1 MVQTLQASKVTLG
14 NLVEQFGLART
25 FDPQFFQEW
34 QATSATVP
42 STDMQR
48 LEQVQISFNYLLE
61 KTPLLEDVVKLVV
74 LAPLLELAGF
84 YQPPFQIQSET
95 EVEISNPDPENGVI
109 VRGKIDVLVI
119 SKRLWMLVIESKMS
133 DFSLTKAFPQALS
146 YMLASSQRT
155 CFGMI
160 TNGSEFVFLKLSC
173 EKTPTYSI
181 SKLFSLLTPGN
192 ELVDVL
198 RVLKHLGQLVVEER

>member
-1 MVQTLQASKVTLG
+1 MVQTLQANKVTLG
-14 NLVEQFGLART
+14 DLIEQFGLTRT

-34 QATSATVP
+34 QGTLVEVP
-42 STDMQR
+42 SVETQR
-48 LEQVQISFNYLLE
+48 LEQVQINFNYLLE
-61 KTPLLEDVVKLVV
+61 KAPLLEDVVKLVV

-84 YQPPFQIQSET
+84 YRPPFQIQSEA
-95 EVEISNPDPENGVI
+95 EVEISSTDPEDGVV
-109 VRGKIDVLVI
+109 VRGKIDVLII
-119 SKRLWMLVIESKMS
+119 SKQLWILVIESKMS

-146 YMLASSQRT
+146 YMLASSQPE

-173 EKTPTYSI
+173 EGTPTYSI
-181 SKLFSLLTPGN
+181 SKVFSLLTPGN

-198 RVLKHLGQLVVEER
+198 RVLKHLGQAGVMGW